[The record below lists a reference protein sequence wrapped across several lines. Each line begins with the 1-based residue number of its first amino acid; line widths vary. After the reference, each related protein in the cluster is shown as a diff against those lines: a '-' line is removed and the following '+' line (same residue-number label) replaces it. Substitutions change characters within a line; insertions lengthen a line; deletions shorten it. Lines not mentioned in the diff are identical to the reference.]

1 MTAGVTMATS
11 APEVPVRIWSRN
23 APAEPKVKVIV
34 RPFRVAKS
42 GTTAITDQSGTSR
55 RDNFPNSGGE
65 VGPGITGP
73 LLGKVSCVDQAVPS
87 AGLPL
92 PLR

>member
-1 MTAGVTMATS
+1 MPGNRWGRFLFVNAVRCVT
-11 APEVPVRIWSRN
+11 
-23 APAEPKVKVIV
+23 
-34 RPFRVAKS
+34 
-42 GTTAITDQSGTSR
+42 QSDTSR
-55 RDNFPNSGGE
+55 RDNAPNSGGE